1 MVTAVL
7 MPQVGQDIKTAKII
21 EWLKRENDSVNKGDI
36 VAVVESEK
44 AAFDVEAYQSG
55 VLLKILYGE
64 GQEVEVLT
72 PIAYIGQP
80 GEEIEKAPVSGEAE
94 ARLRDGEPLGA
105 AASAQATESKAGVT
119 ASPSARKLA
128 RERGINLKAITGT
141 GPGGR
146 ITKKDVLAAV
156 SAQRREQPTV
166 ADEDTVVPFSPMR
179 ARIAQRLTHSKRS
192 IPHFYISM
200 DVDMSEALAWRQSY
214 NDKSGMKVTITDMI
228 IKATASALS
237 EFRRINGHVEDDK
250 IILRKAI
257 HIGVAVSVE
266 EGLIVPV
273 IADADQKSLDEIS
286 AASKQNAEAAKLG
299 RLKPQSPGTFT
310 ITNLGM
316 HAVHTFVPIINP
328 PECAILAVGTI
339 ARKPAVVAGTIAV
352 REVMT
357 ATLACDHRAVDG
369 TYGAQFLEKV
379 KYGLENPSSLED

>member
-1 MVTAVL
+1 
-7 MPQVGQDIKTAKII
+7 
-21 EWLKRENDSVNKGDI
+21 
-36 VAVVESEK
+36 VA
-44 AAFDVEAYQSG
+44 
-55 VLLKILYGE
+55 
-64 GQEVEVLT
+64 
-72 PIAYIGQP
+72 
-80 GEEIEKAPVSGEAE
+80 
-94 ARLRDGEPLGA
+94 
-105 AASAQATESKAGVT
+105 

-156 SAQRREQPTV
+156 SAQCREQPTV

-369 TYGAQFLEKV
+369 TYAAQFLERI
-379 KYGLENPSSLED
+379 KYCLENPSSLED